1 MLEAVELL
9 LSTKINDITNSNVGY
24 YFIALLISTFNKCAS
39 VFIETNTFTLIQNCV
54 VYYIVYVF
62 S

>member
-1 MLEAVELL
+1 MLRAVELL

-24 YFIALLISTFNKCAS
+24 YLALLISTFNKCAS